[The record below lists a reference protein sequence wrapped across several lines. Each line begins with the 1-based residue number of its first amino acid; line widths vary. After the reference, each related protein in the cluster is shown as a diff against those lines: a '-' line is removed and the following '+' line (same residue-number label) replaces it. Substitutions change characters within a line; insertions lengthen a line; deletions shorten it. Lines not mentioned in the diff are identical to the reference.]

1 MGPAQPPFSSGEE
14 KVEKDG
20 GCPADRGQQARR
32 SPGPPLPPRLCSHFM
47 GEEPRHSL
55 CERTGQSLRPKAG
68 GQVRSQERPPP
79 ATYSLADKRLQQE
92 PVLRTVRGSNVEQ
105 SAVPFCI
112 KGTGLEIQ
120 YGSLSHLW
128 ADRPARGWPPRGLLR
143 ILRPGCPRVPPRDPS
158 LGHELG
164 TPSQQRPSI
173 RRGLILSPSD
183 SMLPSVAQNLKRI
196 GFLIP
201 KAPQGRVEN
210 RQSPQGSVHGAEISV
225 LRLCDCRTS
234 TNLREF
240 TDFSK

>member
-1 MGPAQPPFSSGEE
+1 M
-14 KVEKDG
+14 
-20 GCPADRGQQARR
+20 
-32 SPGPPLPPRLCSHFM
+32 
-47 GEEPRHSL
+47 
-55 CERTGQSLRPKAG
+55 
-68 GQVRSQERPPP
+68 
-79 ATYSLADKRLQQE
+79 
-92 PVLRTVRGSNVEQ
+92 RGSNVEQ

-120 YGSLSHLW
+120 YGSLSLLW